1 VKRRSNSRPRPPG
14 RAIHDRVPT
23 RTSRHTTVTAPSR
36 HTTVLPL
43 QPVPQK
49 KMPRPKARPPV
60 PKLAFRLPK
69 AVAPKRQLARILDDD
84 STLLDVLD
92 NLLAKGVMLN
102 ADLILALANV
112 DLVYIRLSALLCG
125 AERILPHARRRSKTP
140 ATA

>member
-1 VKRRSNSRPRPPG
+1 MKRRSSSRPGPPG

-23 RTSRHTTVTAPSR
+23 SPPRHTTVTAPSR
-36 HTTVLPL
+36 HTTVVPL

-49 KMPRPKARPPV
+49 AMPRPKARPPV
-60 PKLAFRLPK
+60 PRPTIRVPE

-84 STLLDVLD
+84 STLIDVID